1 MQSSSKS
8 PSIISLLPTFLTLF
22 VLGWGGLI
30 ALVVGTLPTLGPR
43 WLFFVLLML
52 ALTGTALPLVY
63 FLNRRFPVRPPVQGD
78 VLLREAIWCGVFGC
92 LLAWLQLGQLL
103 TTWMGLILFSAIALI
118 EGLLRMW
125 ENSRWKPKEKDE
137 G

>member
-8 PSIISLLPTFLTLF
+8 PSVMSLLPTFLTLF

-30 ALVVGTLPTLGPR
+30 ALVLGTTPTLFPR

-52 ALTGTALPLVY
+52 AVTGTALPLVY

-78 VLLREAIWCGVFGC
+78 VLLREAIWCGVLGC

>member
-1 MQSSSKS
+1 MQSSKS
-8 PSIISLLPTFLTLF
+8 PSVMSLLPTFLILF

-30 ALVVGTLPTLGPR
+30 ALVFDTLPTLGPR
-43 WLFFVLLML
+43 WLFFALMMM
-52 ALTGTALPLVY
+52 ALTGTALPVVY
-63 FLNRRFPVRPPVQGD
+63 FLNRRFPIRPPVQVD
-78 VLLREAIWCGVFGC
+78 VLIREAIWFGVLGC

-103 TTWMGLILFSAIALI
+103 TTWMGLILVSAIAMI

-125 ENSRWKPKEKDE
+125 EHSRWKPKEKDE

>member
-1 MQSSSKS
+1 MQSNKS
-8 PSIISLLPTFLTLF
+8 PSVMSLLPTFLILF
-22 VLGWGGLI
+22 LIGWGGLAVLI
-30 ALVVGTLPTLGPR
+30 LGTLPTLGPR
-43 WLFFVLLML
+43 WLFFALVLM
-52 ALTGTALPLVY
+52 ALTGTALPVVY
-63 FLNRRFPVRPPVQGD
+63 FLNRRFPVTPPVQVD
-78 VLLREAIWCGVFGC
+78 VLLRESIWFGVLGC

-125 ENSRWKPKEKDE
+125 ERSRWKPAEKDE